1 MSGYFPYGFTYPKG
15 FQYSE
20 AAPDPVIEK
29 IRLRME
35 YLNKALSY
43 SSVPDYI
50 FAAALDLFQ
59 SHTQYAKDVFWDGI
73 MDRLEPVKLAMIA
86 DAISDQVI
94 DAPPRLEFPNAI
106 ALFDCRFIST
116 KEWEHIRRYSIGGS
130 EAATVLGLSHYQ
142 TRRSLYYEKKAP
154 VPDDRDLGGQHILD
168 YGHYVEDHIVQS
180 IAATIGAV
188 LYPEHRMFAHKDY
201 PFITCNPDGILL
213 FPDGH
218 LALFEAKTAYRMK
231 RDEWKAGI
239 PDYYDPQPRQY
250 LEVLND
256 PRLVGGYIG
265 VCLGGDPMDRICHS
279 YLRDPAQGAE
289 QIQAVVEYW
298 ESYIMPGVLPPL
310 SGDFKLDMEAV
321 YKYDPMNRHDKP
333 TIDTLPATE
342 QDRFE
347 EYFNIQAERKLL
359 SKQISTAK
367 KEEAE
372 LETQLRAAIPA
383 EFTVCSKPGG
393 LSYVLNVKDTY
404 SASLDMSAASTVIP
418 ASLMASMNNIAAV
431 TKEAGL
437 SFTTPKISK
446 GAA

>member
-1 MSGYFPYGFTYPKG
+1 MNGYFPYGFTYPKG

-20 AAPDPVIEK
+20 ANPDPVIEK

-43 SSVPDYI
+43 STLPDYL

-59 SHTQYAKDVFWDGI
+59 SHTAYEKDIFWDGI
-73 MDRLEPVKLAMIA
+73 TNNLAPAQVARIVE
-86 DAISDQVI
+86 AISDQVSG
-94 DAPPRLEFPNAI
+94 AMPRLDFPNAI

-142 TRRSLYYEKKAP
+142 TQRSLYYEKKAP
-154 VPDDRDLGGQHILD
+154 VPNDGDLSRQHILD
-168 YGHYVEDHIVQS
+168 YGHFVEEHITNS
-180 IAATIGAV
+180 FTATIGAI
-188 LYPEHRMFAHKDY
+188 LYPEFRMFAHKDY

-279 YLRDPAQGAE
+279 YLRDPVQGAE
-289 QIQAVVEYW
+289 QIQKVVSYW
-298 ESYIMPGVLPPL
+298 DAYVVPGVLPPL

-321 YKYDPMNRHDKP
+321 YKYDPGNSHDKSA
-333 TIDTLPATE
+333 IDTLPASE
-342 QDRFE
+342 QARFE
-347 EYFNIQAERKLL
+347 DYFSIQEERKAL
-359 SKQISTAK
+359 SKQISAAK

-372 LETQLRAAIPA
+372 LDALLRAAIPA
-383 EFTVCSKPGG
+383 ELTVCSQPDSI
-393 LSYVLNVKDTY
+393 SYILRVKDTY
-404 SASLDMSAASTVIP
+404 SASLDTTAAANVIP
-418 ASLMASMNNIAAV
+418 PSLMASMYNIAAV
-431 TKEAGL
+431 TKEPGL
-437 SFTTPKISK
+437 LFTTPKITK